1 MEKDKELSTNDE
13 VKRNKEFQ
21 ERVDLKEKVV
31 AFLKET
37 LVSTTDSVFKK
48 AGYKKNNKEAGEYG
62 DGSKYGAGAVENQYI
77 VTIAGK
83 TKSVLTK
90 KIVMDGKSI
99 ASDIEIVFKDN
110 VVNITYKAT
119 EQGFFRGV
127 DAAGKTYAINEK
139 ISLDASNMES
149 FKKELKS
156 KLESFSEKELGYI
169 TSTKLGVA
177 DKSDKSTSSVVEN
190 FNETK
195 MKKLTIK
202 ELYEMD
208 FDSESDIEP
217 NSDKIKSLNTLDL
230 KNTTPPIDSEKQLFF
245 DDEQINE
252 TGEWEDD
259 EEGVAWKDALKGMLN
274 TIERVTHGKL
284 RLIDVRGFDK
294 YQGPYGIV
302 EIEGK
307 KYKVWAIEGGMLF
320 IENYPISN
328 SQEGQNKGFEGTAQD
343 VVDLVSDKYDPNQ
356 SVTLHKAAPGYD
368 FSINEITTAGPAIS
382 DSPGGHK
389 DGAQSG
395 AGGYNTPNA
404 FKKTPYAKAQQKR
417 PKVTHDY
424 KVVPQNED
432 EKPSDK
438 KEEKKSE
445 SKGFEAKKSAG
456 KLQDVTPKNNGKD
469 TKAVQ
474 PSNKNL
480 GVEEPLEDQN
490 FNPKHENPTYN
501 NTNQTKAPKSSND
514 DFWTEVEL
522 EPGSG
527 YIPKGMKQNFVA
539 GMHDRAGE
547 LKKMGLAEN
556 KEILN
561 EEKYYVSLRNGSD
574 TTKKSIIAQSVQNL
588 ITKLTQNGIPINNIF
603 EIHDG
608 MGTLIWSETSGRP
621 LQEQT
626 NNSSKPDLTKK
637 KFFSLNENK
646 DKGINKR
653 YLVTEKTTEEYEKER
668 WSKMVN
674 LKTRETIKEAEE
686 MNTFFETLNENKDP
700 ETLLNFKPVLN
711 ESLNYSS
718 DDIFDEPK
726 KPINEN
732 ASDNEMIE
740 VENPKSKFGT
750 CFKFFKKDFLSENLY
765 ILEVNSK
772 TYIRNPRVK

>member
-469 TKAVQ
+469 TKTVQ

-556 KEILN
+556 RGRKKINEDIQKMIQDARMQINHAIKSNNQGLANKIAGNLKSQLEFSGYNWKQDPYALEILSDYIN
-561 EEKYYVSLRNGSD
+561 EGK
-574 TTKKSIIAQSVQNL
+574 
-588 ITKLTQNGIPINNIF
+588 
-603 EIHDG
+603 
-608 MGTLIWSETSGRP
+608 
-621 LQEQT
+621 
-626 NNSSKPDLTKK
+626 KPDLTQK

-686 MNTFFETLNENKDP
+686 MSTFFDTLNENKDP

-732 ASDNEMIE
+732 AGDNEMIE

>member
-21 ERVDLKEKVV
+21 ERVDLKEKVI

-37 LVSTTDSVFKK
+37 LVSATDSVFKK
-48 AGYKKNNKEAGEYG
+48 AGYKKNEKEAGEYG

-127 DAAGKTYAINEK
+127 DAAGKTYAISEK
-139 ISLDASNMES
+139 LSIDTSNMES
-149 FKKELKS
+149 FKKELK
-156 KLESFSEKELGYI
+156 KKFESFSEKELGYL

-208 FDSESDIEP
+208 FDSESGIEP

-259 EEGVAWKDALKGMLN
+259 DEGIAWKDALKGILN

-307 KYKVWAIEGGMLF
+307 KYKIWAIEGGMLF

-328 SQEGQNKGFEGTAQD
+328 SQEGQNKGFEGSAQD

-356 SVTLHKAAPGYD
+356 SITLHKAAPGYD

-438 KEEKKSE
+438 KEDKKSE
-445 SKGFEAKKSAG
+445 SKSFESKKSSS

-469 TKAVQ
+469 TKVVQ

-480 GVEEPLEDQN
+480 GVEEPLEDQS

-556 KEILN
+556 K
-561 EEKYYVSLRNGSD
+561 
-574 TTKKSIIAQSVQNL
+574 
-588 ITKLTQNGIPINNIF
+588 IP
-603 EIHDG
+603 
-608 MGTLIWSETSGRP
+608 
-621 LQEQT
+621 T
-626 NNSSKPDLTKK
+626 NTPVDNSKKPDLTQK

-653 YLVTEKTTEEYEKER
+653 YLVTKKTTSEYEKER

-674 LKTRETIKEAEE
+674 LKSRETIKEAEE
-686 MNTFFETLNENKDP
+686 MNNFFETLSENKDP

-711 ESLNYSS
+711 ESLKYSS
-718 DDIFDEPK
+718 DDIFEEPK

-732 ASDNEMIE
+732 TGDNEIIE

-772 TYIRNPRVK
+772 TYIRNPRVG